1 MTATPIP
8 RTLVLTYYGDMDV
21 SRLTEK
27 PAGRRP
33 IETRVLPLTRLDEV
47 VARVREAVGRDAK
60 AYWVCPL
67 VEESEVLDVSAAED
81 RYRALVKAL
90 GPIVGLAHGQMK
102 PAERD
107 KQMAAFQAGLFKVLV
122 ATTVVEVGVDV
133 PDATII
139 VIEHAER
146 FGLAQLHQLR
156 GRVGR
161 SDRASVCLLLYK
173 APLGAVATDRLRIMR
188 ETEDGFVIAEE
199 DLRLRGGGEI
209 LGTRQSGM
217 PGFRIANIETHAS
230 LMEIARDDAQMIVDR
245 DPDLAEERGE
255 ALRLLLYIF
264 GRDEAV
270 RLLRAG

>member
-1 MTATPIP
+1 M
-8 RTLVLTYYGDMDV
+8 
-21 SRLTEK
+21 
-27 PAGRRP
+27 
-33 IETRVLPLTRLDEV
+33 PLSRLDEV
-47 VARVREAVGRDAK
+47 VARIRDAVARDAK
-60 AYWVCPL
+60 AYWICPL
-67 VEESEVLDVSAAED
+67 VEESEVLDVAAAED
-81 RYRALVKAL
+81 RYKALTKAL
-90 GPIVGLAHGQMK
+90 GPVVGLAHGKMK

-107 KQMAAFQAGLFKVLV
+107 KQMAAFQSGMFRVLV

-173 APLGAVATDRLRIMR
+173 GPLGQVATDRLRIMR

-217 PGFRIANIETHAS
+217 PGFRIASAEIHAP
-230 LMEIARDDAQMIVDR
+230 LMEMARDDAHLVVDR
-245 DPDLAEERGE
+245 DPELVGERGE